1 MSEKIAALICIWFVV
16 FINCY
21 SVKLT
26 QKFLKFFGYG
36 KIVSLAVII
45 GGGIYFNLTGKAEQ
59 SRDSRTAR
67 SADRI
72 GRHFRSKFLVNIFG
86 SQTKVSVPGSLEKS
100 TFKYENAFQFDNNGS
115 FIFPQGMAH
124 YNFLTIYCHADV

>member
-45 GGGIYFNLTGKAEQ
+45 GGGIYFNVTGKAEQ
-59 SRDSRTAR
+59 SA
-67 SADRI
+67 
-72 GRHFRSKFLVNIFG
+72 
-86 SQTKVSVPGSLEKS
+86 
-100 TFKYENAFQFDNNGS
+100 FKYENAFQFDNNGS
-115 FIFPQGMAH
+115 FIFPQGPTQDSTSRRERRPSRPAEVW
-124 YNFLTIYCHADV
+124 IY

>member
-59 SRDSRTAR
+59 SRDSQTVR
-67 SADRI
+67 SADRN
-72 GRHFRSKFLVNIFG
+72 GRNFPSKFSNLIV
-86 SQTKVSVPGSLEKS
+86 QLLYLSLENIRCIS
-100 TFKYENAFQFDNNGS
+100 VRILYIS
-115 FIFPQGMAH
+115 
-124 YNFLTIYCHADV
+124 L

>member
-1 MSEKIAALICIWFVV
+1 MKPIPAFEPKKAVNPMSEKIAALICIWFVV

-59 SRDSRTAR
+59 SRDSRAR
-67 SADRI
+67 T
-72 GRHFRSKFLVNIFG
+72 GR
-86 SQTKVSVPGSLEKS
+86 S
-100 TFKYENAFQFDNNGS
+100 TRPSGA
-115 FIFPQGMAH
+115 
-124 YNFLTIYCHADV
+124 

>member
-1 MSEKIAALICIWFVV
+1 MTSSKYCTAVKLIEYRRLNLIKAVNPMSEKIAALICIWFVV

-59 SRDSRTAR
+59 RRDSRT
-67 SADRI
+67 RI
-72 GRHFRSKFLVNIFG
+72 GG
-86 SQTKVSVPGSLEKS
+86 SARPSG
-100 TFKYENAFQFDNNGS
+100 A
-115 FIFPQGMAH
+115 
-124 YNFLTIYCHADV
+124 

>member
-16 FINCY
+16 FINCF

-45 GGGIYFNLTGKAEQ
+45 GGGIYFNLAGKAEQ
-59 SRDSRTAR
+59 SRESRTVR
-67 SADRI
+67 YADLT
-72 GRHFRSKFLVNIFG
+72 GPSVNIFG
-86 SQTKVSVPGSLEKS
+86 RQTQFSVHISLGKS
-100 TFKYENAFQFDNNGS
+100 AFKYENAFQFDNNGS
-115 FIFPQGMAH
+115 FVFPQGMAH
-124 YNFLTIYCHADV
+124 YIF

>member
-1 MSEKIAALICIWFVV
+1 MSEKVAALICIWFVV

-45 GGGIYFNLTGKAEQ
+45 GGGIYFNVTGKAEQ
-59 SRDSRTAR
+59 SA
-67 SADRI
+67 
-72 GRHFRSKFLVNIFG
+72 
-86 SQTKVSVPGSLEKS
+86 
-100 TFKYENAFQFDNNGS
+100 FKYENAFQFDNNGS
-115 FIFPQGMAH
+115 FIFPQGTTQDSPGRRGRRLSRPA
-124 YNFLTIYCHADV
+124 